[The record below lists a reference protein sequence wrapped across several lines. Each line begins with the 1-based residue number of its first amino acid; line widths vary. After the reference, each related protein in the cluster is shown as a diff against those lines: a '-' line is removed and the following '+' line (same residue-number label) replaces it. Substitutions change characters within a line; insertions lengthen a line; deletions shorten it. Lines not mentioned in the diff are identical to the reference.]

1 MKLDLESSFDVSKLE
16 VWLDVFDLRS
26 RGYWLDLELNQMEV
40 EGKSL
45 LWFKKVRMNLDFEGE
60 RVLLLD
66 LEVTLYFDRVSVGFS
81 LEVFVIFLIWEA
93 SIYRRL
99 NGFNFEFSLSIYW
112 ELITNFDFEGARA
125 LFLDLEATL
134 YFGEVLVEFS
144 L

>member
-1 MKLDLESSFDVSKLE
+1 MKLDLESCFDVSKLD
-16 VWLDVFDLRS
+16 VWLNVFDLRS

-45 LWFKKVRMNLDFEGE
+45 LWFEEVRMNLDFEGA

-66 LEVTLYFDRVSVGFS
+66 LEVTLYFDRVLVGFS

-112 ELITNFDFEGARA
+112 ELITNFDSEGARA

-134 YFGEVLVEFS
+134 YSGKVSVEFS